1 LVEDTPNSNLV
12 SAQNTSL
19 MTSLGITPGRFN
31 IDGNGTIGRLG
42 WKAATPSTEYF
53 TAFALAVE
61 IGATTNIFPRK
72 SDETTACQANPLPE
86 DLPLLTRRT
95 PNTSSISAD
104 YASQQ
109 VLESAF
115 ARYLAPPV
123 PVTSYTGIHGPVTTA
138 SISNG
143 QAKFISVGCVACH
156 VQSHTTGN
164 STMTGQSK
172 LTYTSWSDYALHNMG
187 TGLADGLRQGS
198 AGPQDYK
205 TTALWGI
212 GQRIFFL
219 HDGRTTDLYQAIL
232 SHSSSQ
238 SEANS
243 VLSNFQGLS
252 TSDQQDILN
261 FLRAQ

>member
-1 LVEDTPNSNLV
+1 MATAPLADLVGRRRRLQLNILPHSLWRSRLERQPIFFLV
-12 SAQNTSL
+12 NRMRPQPVRQIRYRKTF
-19 MTSLGITPGRFN
+19 RFS
-31 IDGNGTIGRLG
+31 R
-42 WKAATPSTEYF
+42 AARPIHR
-53 TAFALAVE
+53 AFL
-61 IGATTNIFPRK
+61 
-72 SDETTACQANPLPE
+72 
-86 DLPLLTRRT
+86 
-95 PNTSSISAD
+95 
-104 YASQQ
+104 
-109 VLESAF
+109 
-115 ARYLAPPV
+115 

-238 SEANS
+238 S
-243 VLSNFQGLS
+243 
-252 TSDQQDILN
+252 
-261 FLRAQ
+261 